1 MSNTG
6 FNCWAV
12 VEVMGHKQFAGLVT
26 EQEVG
31 GTSFV
36 RIDVPEVEGHPAF
49 TKLFGAASIYCITPT
64 TEDIA
69 KAVASGYRESPVSLY
84 GLPDEWREKIRQPLQ
99 QALPSPVGC
108 DDGWEDDES
117 DDDIPI

>member
-1 MSNTG
+1 MSESK
-6 FNCWAV
+6 FDQWCV
-12 VEVMGHKQFAGLVT
+12 VEIMGHKKYAGRVT
-26 EQEVG
+26 EQELG

-69 KAVASGYRESPVSLY
+69 KAVASEYRESPVFLY
-84 GLPDEWREKIRQPLQ
+84 DLPDEWREKIRQPLHP
-99 QALPSPVGC
+99 ALPSPAGC
-108 DDGWEDDES
+108 DDEWDE
-117 DDDIPI
+117 DDIPI